1 MWSFMN
7 YEFTSIDELF
17 DRVKPALH
25 AKEVEFLRLG
35 YKNVKYI
42 DIWKYLI
49 ESKWRYGKNL
59 MLSEI
64 VNDILHADIKKINE
78 YLKNI

>member
-1 MWSFMN
+1 MN

-25 AKEVEFLRLG
+25 AKQVEFLRLG